1 MKNNGDK
8 RFKPK
13 RNKEAKN
20 LFKIIIC
27 IFIILIL
34 ILIHKGIKKKSVK
47 TAVNLN
53 NAESINI
60 SKDANIDNNNE
71 AINEVNA
78 EEKNNITMKNE
89 TSEGS
94 ASSSSQSRDE
104 NSLIIENTNNKEN
117 SKKQNEANKASSGST
132 SNDNGSNSS
141 VLSDKGLPVLMYHFF
156 YDDVKYFKRDNNWLK
171 ISDFEAQVKY
181 MSENN
186 FYFPT
191 WDEVE
196 KYVDGKAK
204 LPAKSV
210 VITVDDGDPSFFDL
224 AVPILQ
230 KYNVT
235 ATSFVVTSWYGY
247 RYDPD
252 MKNVV
257 FESHSDNMHQS
268 GANGKGR
275 MVNWSYDEIIR
286 DIKTSSHTLG
296 NCDVFCYPFG
306 HYNDTAMK
314 ALKDANYKL
323 AFTVEGGRVKPGQN
337 KYKLPRV
344 RVSDGN
350 SLKYFIGSIS

>member
-1 MKNNGDK
+1 MKNNGDRRYK
-8 RFKPK
+8 SR
-13 RNKEAKN
+13 RNKKASN
-20 LFKIIIC
+20 LFKAIIC
-27 IFIILIL
+27 IFIIVGLL
-34 ILIHKGIKKKSVK
+34 FIHRAIKNKNIK
-47 TAVNLN
+47 TATNLN
-53 NAESINI
+53 NVESISIINDTI
-60 SKDANIDNNNE
+60 NNNVENTSENAIENAIENEINNVNNEANDNLSSQNNNE
-71 AINEVNA
+71 NNLNQNTIKK
-78 EEKNNITMKNE
+78 EE
-89 TSEGS
+89 
-94 ASSSSQSRDE
+94 
-104 NSLIIENTNNKEN
+104 
-117 SKKQNEANKASSGST
+117 KKQNEINKIST
-132 SNDNGSNSS
+132 EITNNDKESNSS
-141 VLSDKGLPVLMYHFF
+141 ILSSKGLPVLMYHFF
-156 YDDVKYFKRDNNWLK
+156 YDDVKYFKKDNNWLK

-191 WDEVE
+191 WDEVV
-196 KYVDGKAK
+196 KYVDGKAN

-247 RYDPD
+247 RYNPD

-275 MVNWSYDEIIR
+275 MVNWSYDEILK
-286 DIKTSSHTLG
+286 DIKTSSETLG
-296 NCDVFCYPFG
+296 NCDIFCYPFG
-306 HYNDTAMK
+306 HYNDTAIR

-337 KYKLPRV
+337 KYQLPRV